1 MVRAPSSLPEMPTS
15 PRSVTSAQGLQAL
28 PGVAVQLLHA
38 GRPGGREEDVSL
50 LVPRCTVVHAQLA
63 LDVQV
68 GDSCKT
74 KEENRALSIRSFQL
88 CIWQTLGRDRG
99 GVWVEWSRNP
109 DCCIH
114 KRSLLT
120 AGGRSEVYDTDRI
133 DTDRAPKPRGGRPR
147 DTNHLSATSQFPL
160 YTLTSHCLT
169 RLFVNLDKPLASHA
183 SGWGEG
189 LPSKKAE
196 KSLRSE
202 RKSLPQLQSS
212 GRRPSEL

>member
-1 MVRAPSSLPEMPTS
+1 MPPS

-50 LVPRCTVVHAQLA
+50 LVPRCTVAHAQLA

-68 GDSCKT
+68 GDGCKT

-88 CIWQTLGRDRG
+88 CTWQTLGRDRG

-114 KRSLLT
+114 KRNLLK
-120 AGGRSEVYDTDRI
+120 AGERFEVYNTDR
-133 DTDRAPKPRGGRPR
+133 TTFAPKPRDGRPR
-147 DTNHLSATSQFPL
+147 DTNHLSETSQFPL
-160 YTLTSHCLT
+160 YALTSHSLT
-169 RLFVNLDKPLASHA
+169 QLFVNLDKPLASHA
-183 SGWGEG
+183 SGWGEV

-202 RKSLPQLQSS
+202 WKSLPQLQSS